1 MLPQRLSNL
10 SQTDVAPL
18 LPLPVV
24 YEPISASPAND
35 LSSLEISYEPAVAQ
49 HVLALLQSCDTSYII
64 SKQAGA
70 SAPNVTAPVSKLHQA
85 IRKLDPGA
93 FETHMAG
100 RPRLPVEALAAG
112 ETVSSN
118 HPTPATLCL
127 NAATSDSISQ
137 STVSPVEQ
145 RKPKRTRS
153 VVETKPES
161 SEADLVAGFNE
172 SMQSILAKQQ
182 SHQDNSQEDGPQET
196 DSDVDIDGMKESM
209 PKTGIPD
216 IRALNNRLTKLALAN
231 SIRLVQSD
239 QLLLLLDALDST
251 IQQGDSLLVGTCAQ
265 DNVQQQAQILLSVE
279 ACMACLQI
287 LAAPGMPKQVYKEEL
302 IDRLVGLVRFHLLH
316 NVLVFYD
323 AAFCQAQRPEL
334 LNPDEDDFDGQE
346 AQPGSKKKTPKSARK
361 SVPKLRVP
369 ASAKAIQ
376 SGLEVVL
383 QLMGQLMT
391 AVLLQ
396 HSTLLTLSRV
406 ACQILIVEGV
416 DLLQIK
422 AAGLLI
428 AIFQHCPPLQNTLM
442 EDVLTQVLPRVP
454 VGKRCPRAYLVGDEK
469 SASIQVIVAML
480 VQMVQACVHLPVSS
494 GQDDSSGVADLRD
507 CFAPAVAHSDIF
519 WHGCFDRFPSAKAQK
534 SDSDQDVKQLVEQ
547 IILDLLRVQNLPAW
561 PAAGTVLIRCI
572 NALGGPKGLQHPDA
586 SVRQISVDLLGLIAA
601 HLYKDAL
608 TAEDNQAWL
617 TQFAAS
623 DGEDAG
629 SEAHMVAQHLLL
641 DFLADRHQQKDTALS
656 LSARTFLTCRLFAD
670 ELTSLRAA
678 AALTQQQQAQLLVKY
693 HNTSEQLEK
702 GLVCDLNAGEAARLS
717 AALMQQGPLGTG
729 RKGLLTWLIGAADNT
744 KQVATTRAKAVK
756 ALGSVAETDPRL
768 LASLAVQKGVN
779 KALQDDAVSVRE
791 AAVDLL
797 GKHISSSRDLAL
809 VYFDVL
815 ATAVR
820 DPGTSVRKRAVN
832 IMRESCIKQ
841 PGFPRATQACVH
853 ILTRATDP
861 EESIQ
866 KLVTKVFHNLWF
878 SPVGPGEGL
887 SPQSRAQQLA
897 EVAVAVYEAG
907 CSAIHLPLES
917 SNPLLT
923 ILKQALEKEGAEQ
936 SVGQALATA
945 LLESVLQAVDTEAD
959 SFPPLI
965 ALHAFCLADV
975 SLCMPPN
982 DPASFA
988 RCLAPYLKDLEI
1000 DLVQLINGHHYVQ
1013 VVSGAAHALCCLARL
1028 SPSAGQRLAALMT
1041 LYLGALKQKHPLLLN
1056 PPAEPAARQTNDAH
1070 ISRFLFIVGQLVR
1083 HGADILQH
1091 TATSG
1096 PPTLDICQL
1105 LDTLLSFYNLLQ
1117 ALQLSAPT
1125 ALKLKVLSNLLEL
1138 LKSEEEG
1145 LKVKQEE
1152 TGEAVQLPD
1161 QAGRATAEA
1170 ATSLVVPVQNGEGD
1184 SLNLSAGFIQN
1195 NWEAVKALALDTSR
1209 SQQQLPTS
1217 PSQDAQSSAQVRRR
1231 ALEVME
1237 AVLRGGVM
1245 PPFSAVPTLFAL
1257 TTDPTRDVSERA
1269 LRVLRKEADKYSEVR
1284 SRLASAEGLHAAAL
1298 FQEGLKQ
1305 ATLPGQ
1311 SPVQGFSNE
1320 ASRGMAAVYLH
1331 LLQPDRS
1338 LRWPFMRTLIRCFDS
1353 ASDLLTRG
1361 AAPADPRLLSFCAN
1375 VAACLPFKK
1384 CDEAHSLL
1392 HLINATIS
1400 RRGDFVLSA
1409 QKSSLESATDPGPI
1423 SRQDPHAVP
1432 DAVNGVQ
1439 QSDGLNVQIQADG
1452 TSAVLA
1458 SDAEG
1463 QPSAKVHGEPGSARK
1478 QRDSKAG
1485 RAACM
1490 ASLALTMLLMLKRYL
1505 KATYNMSEERIAAF
1519 SPDIPEK
1526 RKQEERI
1533 SVTVQEGAELP
1544 LHCLRLDAP
1553 QQPDLWKEQYKVFK
1567 FYMKSDAS
1575 DYGEGVTL
1583 MRTTSRKRA
1592 HRTDSMQ
1599 EAAELANDG
1608 ADDGA
1613 GFEGRSTDGTTPF
1626 LPEGVSPVIKS
1637 KAGKGQRSTAARSAR
1652 GGSSKARAS
1661 TRTKP
1666 RPRKRHKV
1674 VEYADADDIDGDVDF
1689 GDMYENDADDDFKA
1703 PGTSAAARKRLEPM
1717 L

>member
-1 MLPQRLSNL
+1 
-10 SQTDVAPL
+10 
-18 LPLPVV
+18 
-24 YEPISASPAND
+24 
-35 LSSLEISYEPAVAQ
+35 
-49 HVLALLQSCDTSYII
+49 
-64 SKQAGA
+64 
-70 SAPNVTAPVSKLHQA
+70 
-85 IRKLDPGA
+85 
-93 FETHMAG
+93 
-100 RPRLPVEALAAG
+100 
-112 ETVSSN
+112 
-118 HPTPATLCL
+118 
-127 NAATSDSISQ
+127 
-137 STVSPVEQ
+137 
-145 RKPKRTRS
+145 
-153 VVETKPES
+153 
-161 SEADLVAGFNE
+161 
-172 SMQSILAKQQ
+172 
-182 SHQDNSQEDGPQET
+182 
-196 DSDVDIDGMKESM
+196 
-209 PKTGIPD
+209 
-216 IRALNNRLTKLALAN
+216 
-231 SIRLVQSD
+231 
-239 QLLLLLDALDST
+239 
-251 IQQGDSLLVGTCAQ
+251 
-265 DNVQQQAQILLSVE
+265 
-279 ACMACLQI
+279 
-287 LAAPGMPKQVYKEEL
+287 
-302 IDRLVGLVRFHLLH
+302 
-316 NVLVFYD
+316 
-323 AAFCQAQRPEL
+323 
-334 LNPDEDDFDGQE
+334 
-346 AQPGSKKKTPKSARK
+346 
-361 SVPKLRVP
+361 
-369 ASAKAIQ
+369 
-376 SGLEVVL
+376 
-383 QLMGQLMT
+383 
-391 AVLLQ
+391 
-396 HSTLLTLSRV
+396 
-406 ACQILIVEGV
+406 
-416 DLLQIK
+416 
-422 AAGLLI
+422 
-428 AIFQHCPPLQNTLM
+428 M

-702 GLVCDLNAGEAARLS
+702 GLVCDLNADSKQREPSDGCAGEAARLS

-841 PGFPRATQACVH
+841 PG
-853 ILTRATDP
+853 
-861 EESIQ
+861 
-866 KLVTKVFHNLWF
+866 
-878 SPVGPGEGL
+878 EGL

-907 CSAIHLPLES
+907 CSAHPPAARVH
-917 SNPLLT
+917 NPLLT
-923 ILKQALEKEGAEQ
+923 ILKQALRRGLGSQ
-936 SVGQALATA
+936 GVGQARGN
-945 LLESVLQAVDTEAD
+945 SCWR
-959 SFPPLI
+959 

-988 RCLAPYLKDLEI
+988 RCLAPYLKVAPPDPAISSDEQRRAAERLLCILSIISSLLGKLDRLAPEAAQDLEI

-1105 LDTLLSFYNLLQ
+1105 LDTLLSFYNLLQVSLKVKEKALEGLGLLFVAHPAALLQPAAADAMRQ

>member
-1 MLPQRLSNL
+1 MLPKRLSNL
-10 SQTDVAPL
+10 SQTDIAPL

-24 YEPISASPAND
+24 YEPMSVSPAD
-35 LSSLEISYEPAVAQ
+35 ELSSLETSYEPAVAQ
-49 HVLALLQSCDTSYII
+49 HVLALLQSCDTSYIVP
-64 SKQAGA
+64 KQAG
-70 SAPNVTAPVSKLHQA
+70 SLAPNVTAPVSKLHQA
-85 IRKLDPGA
+85 IRRLDPGA
-93 FETHMAG
+93 FDTHMAG
-100 RPRLPVEALAAG
+100 RPRLPVEASVAG

-118 HPTPATLCL
+118 HLTPAAVGL

-137 STVSPVEQ
+137 STVCPVEQ

-153 VVETKPES
+153 AVETKPES
-161 SEADLVAGFNE
+161 SEADLVAGFNQ

-182 SHQDNSQEDGPQET
+182 SHQDSSQEDGPQEI
-196 DSDVDIDGMKESM
+196 DSDVDIDGVKESM
-209 PKTGIPD
+209 PKPGIQD
-216 IRALNNRLTKLALAN
+216 IRALKNRLTKLALTH
-231 SIRLVQSD
+231 SVHLVQSD
-239 QLLLLLDALDST
+239 QLLHLLDSLDST
-251 IQQGDSLLVGTCAQ
+251 MQQGDSLLVGTCAQ
-265 DNVQQQAQILLSVE
+265 DDIQQQAQILLSME

-287 LAAPGMPKQVYKEEL
+287 LAAPGMPKQAYKEEL
-302 IDRLVGLVRFHLLH
+302 IDRLVGLVRFQLLH

-323 AAFCQAQRPEL
+323 AALCQAHRPEL
-334 LNPDEDDFDGQE
+334 LKPDEDDYDAQE
-346 AQPGSKKKTPKSARK
+346 AQPGSKKKTPKSAK
-361 SVPKLRVP
+361 KCIPMLRVP
-369 ASAKAIQ
+369 PSAKEVQ
-376 SGLEVVL
+376 NRLVVVL

-391 AVLLQ
+391 TVQLQ

-406 ACQILIVEGV
+406 ACQTLTVEGV

-422 AAGLLI
+422 AAGLLV

-442 EDVLTQVLPRVP
+442 EDVLTQVLPCVP

-480 VQMVQACVHLPVSS
+480 VQMIQACVQLPVSS
-494 GQDDSSGVADLRD
+494 GQDDSSEVTDLRD
-507 CFAPAVAHSDIF
+507 CFAPAVAHSDMF

-534 SDSDQDVKQLVEQ
+534 SDSDLDVKQLVEQ
-547 IILDLLRVQNLPAW
+547 IILDLLRIQNLPAW

-601 HLYKDAL
+601 QLYKDAL

-617 TQFAAS
+617 MQFAAS
-623 DGEDAG
+623 DGEDSG

-670 ELTSLRAA
+670 ELTSLRAT

-702 GLVCDLNAGEAARLS
+702 GLVCDLNAGEASRLS
-717 AALMQQGPLGTG
+717 ASLVQQGPLGTG

-744 KQVATTRAKAVK
+744 KQVATTRAKAIK

-768 LASLAVQKGVN
+768 LASSAVQKGVN

-797 GKHISSSRDLAL
+797 GKHISSSQDLAL

-832 IMRESCIKQ
+832 IMWESCVKQ

-853 ILTRATDP
+853 ILTRAADP

-878 SPVGPGEGL
+878 SPDGLGEGL

-917 SNPLLT
+917 SNPLLA
-923 ILKQALEKEGAEQ
+923 ILKQALENQGAEQ

-988 RCLAPYLKDLEI
+988 RCLAPYLKVAPPDPAITNDERRRAAERLLCILSIISSLLGKLDRLASEAAQDLEV

-1041 LYLGALKQKHPLLLN
+1041 LYLGALKQKHPLLLD

-1117 ALQLSAPT
+1117 GSLKVKEKALEGLGLLFVAHPAALLQPAATAAMRQALQLSAPT

-1145 LKVKQEE
+1145 LKVKQKE
-1152 TGEAVQLPD
+1152 TGETVQLPD

-1184 SLNLSAGFIQN
+1184 ILNLSAGFIQ
-1195 NWEAVKALALDTSR
+1195 
-1209 SQQQLPTS
+1209 
-1217 PSQDAQSSAQVRRR
+1217 
-1231 ALEVME
+1231 
-1237 AVLRGGVM
+1237 
-1245 PPFSAVPTLFAL
+1245 
-1257 TTDPTRDVSERA
+1257 
-1269 LRVLRKEADKYSEVR
+1269 
-1284 SRLASAEGLHAAAL
+1284 
-1298 FQEGLKQ
+1298 
-1305 ATLPGQ
+1305 
-1311 SPVQGFSNE
+1311 
-1320 ASRGMAAVYLH
+1320 
-1331 LLQPDRS
+1331 
-1338 LRWPFMRTLIRCFDS
+1338 
-1353 ASDLLTRG
+1353 
-1361 AAPADPRLLSFCAN
+1361 
-1375 VAACLPFKK
+1375 
-1384 CDEAHSLL
+1384 
-1392 HLINATIS
+1392 
-1400 RRGDFVLSA
+1400 
-1409 QKSSLESATDPGPI
+1409 
-1423 SRQDPHAVP
+1423 
-1432 DAVNGVQ
+1432 
-1439 QSDGLNVQIQADG
+1439 
-1452 TSAVLA
+1452 
-1458 SDAEG
+1458 
-1463 QPSAKVHGEPGSARK
+1463 VH
-1478 QRDSKAG
+1478 
-1485 RAACM
+1485 
-1490 ASLALTMLLMLKRYL
+1490 MLLR
-1505 KATYNMSEERIAAF
+1505 NMS
-1519 SPDIPEK
+1519 
-1526 RKQEERI
+1526 
-1533 SVTVQEGAELP
+1533 
-1544 LHCLRLDAP
+1544 
-1553 QQPDLWKEQYKVFK
+1553 
-1567 FYMKSDAS
+1567 
-1575 DYGEGVTL
+1575 
-1583 MRTTSRKRA
+1583 
-1592 HRTDSMQ
+1592 
-1599 EAAELANDG
+1599 
-1608 ADDGA
+1608 
-1613 GFEGRSTDGTTPF
+1613 GR
-1626 LPEGVSPVIKS
+1626 
-1637 KAGKGQRSTAARSAR
+1637 
-1652 GGSSKARAS
+1652 
-1661 TRTKP
+1661 
-1666 RPRKRHKV
+1666 H
-1674 VEYADADDIDGDVDF
+1674 
-1689 GDMYENDADDDFKA
+1689 M
-1703 PGTSAAARKRLEPM
+1703 
-1717 L
+1717 

>member
-1 MLPQRLSNL
+1 MQQDSQLSNETAACQVIHTMLPQRLSNL
-10 SQTDVAPL
+10 SQTDIAPL

-24 YEPISASPAND
+24 YEPISASPAKD
-35 LSSLEISYEPAVAQ
+35 LPSLETSYEPAVAQ
-49 HVLALLQSCDTSYII
+49 HVLALLQSCDTSYIVP
-64 SKQAGA
+64 KQAGA

-85 IRKLDPGA
+85 VRRLDPGA

-100 RPRLPVEALAAG
+100 RPRLPVAALAAG

-118 HPTPATLCL
+118 RPVPAAVSL

-137 STVSPVEQ
+137 
-145 RKPKRTRS
+145 
-153 VVETKPES
+153 
-161 SEADLVAGFNE
+161 D
-172 SMQSILAKQQ
+172 
-182 SHQDNSQEDGPQET
+182 D
-196 DSDVDIDGMKESM
+196 
-209 PKTGIPD
+209 
-216 IRALNNRLTKLALAN
+216 
-231 SIRLVQSD
+231 
-239 QLLLLLDALDST
+239 
-251 IQQGDSLLVGTCAQ
+251 
-265 DNVQQQAQILLSVE
+265 VQQQAQILLSVE
-279 ACMACLQI
+279 ACMACLQV

-323 AAFCQAQRPEL
+323 AALCQAQRPEL
-334 LNPDEDDFDGQE
+334 LKPDEDDYDAQE
-346 AQPGSKKKTPKSARK
+346 AQPASKKKTPKSAKK
-361 SVPKLRVP
+361 SVPMLRVP
-369 ASAKAIQ
+369 SSAKAIQ
-376 SGLEVVL
+376 SRVEVVL

-391 AVLLQ
+391 TVQLQ

-406 ACQILIVEGV
+406 ACQTLTVQGV

-428 AIFQHCPPLQNTLM
+428 AIFQHCPSLQSTLM
-442 EDVLTQVLPRVP
+442 EDVLTQVLPCVP
-454 VGKRCPRAYLVGDEK
+454 VSKRCPRAYLVGDEK
-469 SASIQVIVAML
+469 SASIQVVVAML
-480 VQMVQACVHLPVSS
+480 VQMIQACVQLPVSS
-494 GQDDSSGVADLRD
+494 GQDDSNEVTDLRD
-507 CFAPAVAHSDIF
+507 CFAPAVAHSDMF

-534 SDSDQDVKQLVEQ
+534 SDSDLDVKQLVEQ
-547 IILDLLRVQNLPAW
+547 IILDLLRIQNLPAW

-601 HLYKDAL
+601 QLYKDAL

-617 TQFAAS
+617 VQFAAS

-717 AALMQQGPLGTG
+717 AALVQQGPLGTG

-744 KQVATTRAKAVK
+744 KQVATTRAKAIK

-768 LASLAVQKGVN
+768 LASSAVQKGVN

-797 GKHISSSRDLAL
+797 GKHISSSQDLAL

-832 IMRESCIKQ
+832 IMWESCIKQ

-878 SPVGPGEGL
+878 SPVDQGEGL

-917 SNPLLT
+917 SNPLLA

-936 SVGQALATA
+936 SVGQALPTA

-959 SFPPLI
+959 SFAPLI

-988 RCLAPYLKDLEI
+988 RCLAPYLKVAPPDPAITNDERRRAAECLLCILSIIGSLLGKLDRFTPEAAQDLEV

-1091 TATSG
+1091 TTASG

-1105 LDTLLSFYNLLQ
+1105 LDTLLSFYNPLQGSLKVKEKALEGLGLLFVAHPAALLQPAATVAMQQ

-1152 TGEAVQLPD
+1152 TGETVQLPD

-1170 ATSLVVPVQNGEGD
+1170 GTSLVVPVQNGEGD

-1209 SQQQLPTS
+1209 PQQQLPTS
-1217 PSQDAQSSAQVRRR
+1217 PSQDAQSAAQVRRR

-1269 LRVLRKEADKYSEVR
+1269 LRVLRKEAEKYSEVR
-1284 SRLASAEGLHAAAL
+1284 SRLATAEGLHAAAL

-1311 SPVQGFSNE
+1311 SPVKGFSSE
-1320 ASRGMAAVYLH
+1320 ASRGMAALYLH

-1353 ASDLLTRG
+1353 ASDLLTPG

-1384 CDEAHSLL
+1384 CDEPHSLL
-1392 HLINATIS
+1392 HLINTTIS

-1409 QKSSLESATDPGPI
+1409 QKSSLESATDAAPTTT
-1423 SRQDPHAVP
+1423 QDPHAVP
-1432 DAVNGVQ
+1432 DAMNGVQ
-1439 QSDGLNVQIQADG
+1439 QSDGLSARIQADG
-1452 TSAVLA
+1452 TSAVLPG
-1458 SDAEG
+1458 DAEG
-1463 QPSAKVHGEPGSARK
+1463 QPSAKVHGETGSARK
-1478 QRDSKAG
+1478 KCDSKAG
-1485 RAACM
+1485 QAACT
-1490 ASLALTMLLMLKRYL
+1490 ASLALTMLLMLKRFL

-1575 DYGEGVTL
+1575 DYGEGATL

-1592 HRTDSMQ
+1592 QRTDSMQ

-1608 ADDGA
+1608 VDDGA
-1613 GFEGRSTDGTTPF
+1613 GFEGRSTDGRTPF

-1637 KAGKGQRSTAARSAR
+1637 KAGKGQRSTAARGTC
-1652 GGSSKARAS
+1652 GGSSKAKAS

-1674 VEYADADDIDGDVDF
+1674 VQYADANDIDGDVDF
-1689 GDMYENDADDDFKA
+1689 GDMCEDDADDDFKA